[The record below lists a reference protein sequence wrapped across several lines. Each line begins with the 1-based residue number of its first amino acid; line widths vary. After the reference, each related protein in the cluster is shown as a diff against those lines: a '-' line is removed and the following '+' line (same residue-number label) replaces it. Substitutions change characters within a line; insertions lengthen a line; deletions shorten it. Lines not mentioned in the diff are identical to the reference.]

1 MRFPEFS
8 DPWQTT
14 ILGEVAE
21 IKKGSGIS
29 KDQLSLQGN
38 PCILYGELYTT
49 YSSEVIREIRSHTE
63 INPSTLI
70 LSQAGDVIIPSSGET
85 AIDIAV
91 ARCVLVNNV
100 ALGGDLNVIRSLT
113 TDGRFLAYLLNG
125 PKKREIAEF
134 AQGIAVVHLYG
145 RDLSKLNIS
154 LPSIAEQRKIA
165 EFLSLIDERIETQRH
180 TIEEYKNLRSATVKE
195 VSSRIV
201 EWDSLESLVDNGA
214 ILLRRGEI
222 IPKSEYSSTNQYP
235 VYSSS
240 VKNKG
245 LMGYTDKFMFEDERI
260 TWSIDGGGDLFYR
273 HPHKYSVTNVCG
285 ILEIVG
291 EYDYRFLCA
300 ILQRQHLRLRF
311 DYQTKAHPS
320 VIVKLYKV
328 PRIHLEQQ
336 VHYGVLFASI
346 DERIEVEEKLLGR
359 YEEQKQYLLQKMFV

>member
-1 MRFPEFS
+1 MTMATNTHLLNCPPLRFPEFS

-165 EFLSLIDERIETQRH
+165 EFLSLIDERIETQRQ
-180 TIEEYKNLRSATVKE
+180 TIEERKKQKKA
-195 VSSRIV
+195 
-201 EWDSLESLVDNGA
+201 
-214 ILLRRGEI
+214 LLHQI
-222 IPKSEYSSTNQYP
+222 FSQS
-235 VYSSS
+235 
-240 VKNKG
+240 
-245 LMGYTDKFMFEDERI
+245 
-260 TWSIDGGGDLFYR
+260 
-273 HPHKYSVTNVCG
+273 
-285 ILEIVG
+285 
-291 EYDYRFLCA
+291 
-300 ILQRQHLRLRF
+300 LRF
-311 DYQTKAHPS
+311 PNFSAPWQQTTLGEVCTIKTG
-320 VIVKLYKV
+320 KLD
-328 PRIHLEQQ
+328 
-336 VHYGVLFASI
+336 ANAM
-346 DERIEVEEKLLGR
+346 VENGWKGD
-359 YEEQKQYLLQKMFV
+359 V